1 MAKFVYRMQNI
12 LTIKEKLEEQEKIAF
27 SLANARALEEQAKLS
42 ELLKRRLGYE
52 RQLTQLSQGNIN
64 VSDIR
69 ICKSSIDAMK
79 SLIRDQM
86 IVLSR
91 AQKQVEIARQ
101 RLNAVTQERKMHEKL
116 KEKAFEEFKQ
126 ELNAEESKMV
136 DQLVSYTFG
145 NKEEE
150 D

>member
-1 MAKFVYRMQNI
+1 MQNI

-27 SLANARALEEQAKLS
+27 SLANARALEEQKKLS
-42 ELLKRRLGYE
+42 DLLMRRLGYE
-52 RQLTQLSQGNIN
+52 KHLQELSQGSI
-64 VSDIR
+64 DIAEIR
-69 ICKSSIDAMK
+69 VCKSSIDAMK

-86 IVLSR
+86 IVLSK
-91 AQKQVEIARQ
+91 AQKQVELARM
-101 RLNAVTQERKMHEKL
+101 RLNEVTQERKMHEKL

-145 NKEEE
+145 NKEDEE
-150 D
+150 

>member
-69 ICKSSIDAMK
+69 IYKSSIDAMK

>member
-12 LTIKEKLEEQEKIAF
+12 LDIKEKLEEQEKIAF

-42 ELLKRRLGYE
+42 ELLKRRMGYE
-52 RQLTQLSQGNIN
+52 KQLTELSNGSINI
-64 VSDIR
+64 SDIR

-79 SLIRDQM
+79 SMIREQM

-91 AQKQVEIARQ
+91 AQKQVEMARR
-101 RLNAVTQERKMHEKL
+101 RLNEVTQERKMHEKL
-116 KEKAFEEFKQ
+116 KEKAFEDFKQ

>member
-1 MAKFVYRMQNI
+1 MQNI